1 MSDDTRVAVVTGAG
15 RGVGRAVAQ
24 RLADDGLRVVLAG
37 RSVDELGSTRDA
49 IASAGGV
56 SSVVATDV
64 RDPDDVARLASRAL
78 DEFGR
83 IDVLCANSG
92 VAGPTRALVDID
104 YQEWLDTFAV
114 NVGGVFLCCRAVIPA
129 MAAQGSGSIVVIGSV
144 TGRRP
149 LPRRTP
155 YAASKTALIGL
166 VRTLAVEVGSSGIRV
181 NLVSP
186 GPVSGERLDRVIAAQ
201 AAALGTSTEEVAAGM
216 LAGQALPRF
225 VEAGEIAD
233 TVAYLAGRRASAITG
248 QDVLVSCGG
257 LMS

>member
-1 MSDDTRVAVVTGAG
+1 MRI
-15 RGVGRAVAQ
+15 
-24 RLADDGLRVVLAG
+24 VLAG
-37 RSVDELGSTRDA
+37 RSVDDLESTRDA
-49 IASAGGV
+49 IAAASGV
-56 SSVVATDV
+56 SSVVVTDV
-64 RDPDDVARLASRAL
+64 REPGDVKTLVELTR

-114 NVGGVFLCCRAVIPA
+114 NVGGVFLCCRAAIPSMIA
-129 MAAQGSGSIVVIGSV
+129 RGGGSIVVIGSI

-166 VRTLAVEVGSSGIRV
+166 VRTLAMEVGSSGIRV

-186 GPVSGERLDRVIAAQ
+186 GPVAGPRLDRVIAAQ
-201 AAALGTSTEEVAAGM
+201 AEALGMTPDAVAARM
-216 LAGQALPRF
+216 LAAQALPRF
-225 VEAGEIAD
+225 VEAAEVAD
-233 TVAYLAGRRASAITG
+233 TVAYLAGDRASAITG

-257 LMS
+257 LMT